1 MRVWEH
7 LPRPK
12 LLGRCW
18 LFLGGLVFP
27 ICIIIPCIIYAIIL
41 RQRRLRRLLA
51 AGITTNVITTVT
63 TTEDG
68 TAVIT
73 EEMTASFG
81 NSAPVTQNNPLYQ
94 PGGPLSD
101 QPPEQP
107 PPYTE
112 TPTGGP
118 GRRYALQSD
127 SFAAAPR
134 KTAGVVQWNRTM
146 WISFVT
152 HSQERK
158 CKGKETF
165 HHSL

>member
-1 MRVWEH
+1 
-7 LPRPK
+7 
-12 LLGRCW
+12 

-134 KTAGVVQWNRTM
+134 KTAGVVQ
-146 WISFVT
+146 
-152 HSQERK
+152 
-158 CKGKETF
+158 
-165 HHSL
+165 